1 PPSSPL
7 LPPPTPMLPDL
18 SWPWLA
24 LLGLGAFH
32 GLNPGMGWLLA
43 VALGMQ
49 EGRRAAV
56 WRALGPL
63 ALGHALAVGAAV
75 LVMALAGRLVPLDVL
90 KWGVAGVLLAFG
102 VYRLFRHGHP
112 RYGGLRVGVRDLTVW
127 SFLMASAHGAGL
139 LVLPLVFGTG
149 AVTEGGTPASHDH
162 AAHAHPVTPAA
173 EAAPAADAGGHAAHA
188 AHLLGDATGD
198 PLLGLAA
205 TALHSLG
212 YLLVMGLVAVVVYEK
227 LGLRLLRTHW
237 FNLDYL
243 WAAAL
248 ILTAVLTSLL

>member
-1 PPSSPL
+1 
-7 LPPPTPMLPDL
+7 MFDL

-24 LLGLGAFH
+24 LLALGAFH
-32 GLNPGMGWLLA
+32 GLNPGMGWLFA

-75 LVMALAGRLVPLDVL
+75 LVMALAGRFVPLDGL
-90 KWGVAGVLLAFG
+90 KWGVAAVLLAFG
-102 VYRLFRHGHP
+102 LYRLVRHGHP
-112 RYGGLRVGVRDLTVW
+112 RYGGMRVSVGDLTVW

-139 LVLPLVFGTG
+139 MVLPFVSGTG
-149 AVTEGGTPASHDH
+149 TVAETPAMPASH
-162 AAHAHPVTPAA
+162 AHAMHAMPAA
-173 EAAPAADAGGHAAHA
+173 DAAPAAGGHAAHA
-188 AHLLGDATGD
+188 IHLIGDGASD
-198 PLLGLAA
+198 PILGLAV
-205 TALHSLG
+205 TALHTLG
-212 YLLVMGLVAVVVYEK
+212 YLLMMGLIAVVVYEK

-237 FNLDYL
+237 LNLDYL

-248 ILTAVLTSLL
+248 ILTAVLTPLM